1 MISCKY
7 EFFNNFFFNV
17 SHQKWSSKSWRTTLN
32 FFIFQEILENVKVPN
47 LTQIYIEMFSVKLV
61 FKYTHAWCVNSCG
74 DLNSWAR
81 CIYKIHEFKSNTKH
95 HCWKYMGQVFFIQIR
110 TSTRISKRIL
120 MRIKTHKQTKKSLLF
135 LSVFHSLYTVLG
147 VVAGSYLYW
156 FWAAA
161 GLAVSPSAPLESWLF
176 LHPWR
181 SRHAPIVW
189 PWTHS
194 WKTQWIFHPVAP
206 PIDLFEKIFSSPI
219 YRKFQS

>member
-1 MISCKY
+1 
-7 EFFNNFFFNV
+7 
-17 SHQKWSSKSWRTTLN
+17 
-32 FFIFQEILENVKVPN
+32 
-47 LTQIYIEMFSVKLV
+47 MFSVKLV
-61 FKYTHAWCVNSCG
+61 FKYIHAWCVNSCG

-81 CIYKIHEFKSNTKH
+81 CIYKIHKFKSNTKH

-110 TSTRISKRIL
+110 TSTRISKWIL

-176 LHPWR
+176 LHPWT
-181 SRHAPIVW
+181 SHHAPIVW